1 MKIKI
6 SNYFSNQ
13 ELTFEFDPKF
23 THLDLRILG
32 KLQAF
37 LFYRKYKKCQIII
50 DNPASF

>member
-6 SNYFSNQ
+6 SNYFSKQ

-32 KLQAF
+32 KLRAYF
-37 LFYRKYKKCQIII
+37 TENTKNARL
-50 DNPASF
+50 S